1 MTISAKPFAD
11 LRALSDGALLA
22 ALRALYR
29 PGRAPPDEAALC
41 EALRGREVAVPVPG
55 GGLWVDLGD
64 WTSLLVVRLGAWEP
78 HLRRV
83 CERLLGA
90 GQRALDVGAH
100 CGAYTLLFAGRV
112 GTTGRVVAFEPH
124 GPSAALLRR
133 SVEGLAQV
141 RLVEAAV
148 SDQEGS
154 AELLWWSRGVAGEAR
169 DGRYHGP
176 DRMLRSLFPAQGY
189 AKSGEQ
195 VAVTTLDA
203 WAARTGEGPVDLVKI
218 DVEGAEEA
226 VLRGSRALLAAP
238 GVRVLLE
245 LHPGE
250 LPAAGSSVQQVLA
263 ELRLQG
269 FDVLDL
275 VPAGDRISARPLSKG
290 ALPRSQ
296 HVLAQRGAG
305 EGFEVS
311 LTGLP
316 ARPPPAT

>member
-1 MTISAKPFAD
+1 MTPFEE
-11 LRALSDGALLA
+11 LRALPDEALLE

-41 EALRGREVAVPVPG
+41 GALRGRELAVPVPG
-55 GGLWVDLGD
+55 GRLWVDLGD
-64 WTSLLVVRLGAWEP
+64 WTSLLVVRLGGWEP

-90 GQRALDVGAH
+90 GQTALDVGAH
-100 CGAYTLLFAGRV
+100 SGAYTLLFAGRV
-112 GTTGRVVAFEPH
+112 GAAGRVVAFEPH
-124 GPSAALLRR
+124 GPSAGLLRR

-141 RLVEAAV
+141 QVVEAAV
-148 SDQEGS
+148 SDREGS
-154 AELLWWSRGVAGEAR
+154 AELLWWSPGEAGAAR
-169 DGRYHGP
+169 DWRYSGA
-176 DRMLRSLFPAQGY
+176 DRMLRSLHPAAGY
-189 AKSGEQ
+189 ARSGEQ

-203 WAARTGEGPVDLVKI
+203 WAARAGLGSAGLVKI
-218 DVEGAEEA
+218 DVEGSEEA
-226 VLRGSRALLAAP
+226 VLRGGRVVLGAP

-250 LPAAGSSVQQVLA
+250 LPAAGSSVAQVLA
-263 ELRLQG
+263 ELRAQE

-275 VPAGDRISARPLSKG
+275 VPAGDRIAALPLAKG

-305 EGFEVS
+305 DGFEVA
-311 LTGLP
+311 LGG
-316 ARPPPAT
+316 